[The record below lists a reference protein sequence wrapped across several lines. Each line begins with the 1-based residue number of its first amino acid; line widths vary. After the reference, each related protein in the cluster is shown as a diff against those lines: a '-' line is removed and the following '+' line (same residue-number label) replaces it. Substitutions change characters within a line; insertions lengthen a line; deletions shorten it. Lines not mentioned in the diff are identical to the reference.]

1 MIVKVCGMK
10 YPENIRQ
17 VARYGADWMGF
28 ICYEKSPRFIGTETP
43 EKTPHMKRV
52 GVFVNPTPDYV
63 TSCASRLNL
72 QMAQLHG
79 NESPDLCRKLRES
92 GLEIIKAFQAGRT
105 NLGIETEPYAACC
118 DYFLFDTP
126 CSCHGGSGIS
136 FDWKLLSQY
145 QGRTPFLLSGGIRP
159 ESLQDLANFHHPSWA
174 GIDLNSGFELQPA
187 RKDAASLHSFITQF
201 KQLPL

>member
-1 MIVKVCGMK
+1 MK

-17 VARYGADWMGF
+17 VTQCGADWMGF
-28 ICYEKSPRFIGTETP
+28 ICYEKSPRFIDIEIP

-63 TSCASRLNL
+63 TYCASRLNL

-79 NESPDLCRKLRES
+79 NESPDLCRTLRKA
-92 GLEIIKAFQAGRT
+92 GLGIIKAFQAGRT
-105 NLGIETEPYAACC
+105 NLETETEPYAACC

-126 CSCHGGSGIS
+126 CSSHGGSGIS

-145 QGRTPFLLSGGIRP
+145 HGQTPFLLSGGIRP
-159 ESLQDLANFHHPSWA
+159 ESLQELARFHHPAWA

-187 RKDAASLHSFITQF
+187 QKDAAALHSFITHF